1 MTILL
6 AAAFGLVIGAA
17 LGLLGAGGSILAIPA
32 LVYGVGLPLSAAIPT
47 SLLVVAVSAAG
58 GLVARWRSKV
68 IRWPVA
74 LVFAAASVP
83 AAFGGT
89 ALGKLLPDRWLLIAF
104 AVLMAVVAIRMLVA
118 APERDGA
125 CRTSTGGVNWRSC
138 VPKALA
144 VGAVVGVLTG
154 LFGVGGGFVIV
165 PALTMLLGLTAPEAV
180 ATSLV
185 VIVLTSVGGL
195 AAHATTMP
203 DLPYGIAAVFAG
215 VALLA
220 SLLAG
225 KAGNRLPAR
234 TVRLTFASLILVVA
248 AGVAAAAVF
257 APAALHGG

>member
-1 MTILL
+1 MMIL

-47 SLLVVAVSAAG
+47 SLLVVTVSAAG
-58 GLVARWRSKV
+58 GLVGRWRSKV

-74 LVFAAASVP
+74 LVFATAGVP
-83 AAFGGT
+83 AAFAGT
-89 ALGKLLPDRWLLIAF
+89 ALGKLLPDRWLLVAF
-104 AVLMAVVAIRMLVA
+104 AVLMAVVAVRMLTA
-118 APERDGA
+118 ASERDGA
-125 CRTSTGGVNWRSC
+125 CRTGAGGVNWRSC

-185 VIVLTSVGGL
+185 VIVLTALGGL

-203 DLPYGIAAVFAG
+203 DLPYDIAAVFAA

-225 KAGNRLPAR
+225 KVGDRLPER
-234 TVRLTFASLILVVA
+234 TVRRTFAYVILVVA

>member
-1 MTILL
+1 MTLLL
-6 AAAFGLVIGAA
+6 AAVFGVFIGAA

-32 LVYGVGLPLSAAIPT
+32 LVYGVGLPLSSAIPT

-58 GLVARWRSKV
+58 GLIARRKSKV

-104 AVLMAVVAIRMLVA
+104 SVLMAVVAVRMLTG

-125 CRTSTGGVNWRSC
+125 CRARSGRVNWRSC

-144 VGAVVGVLTG
+144 VGALVGVLTG

-185 VIVLTSVGGL
+185 VIVLTSLGGL
-195 AAHATTMP
+195 AAHAATVSN
-203 DLPYGIAAVFAG
+203 LPYGVAVVFAA

-220 SLLAG
+220 SVLAG
-225 KAGNRLPAR
+225 KVGDRLPAR
-234 TVRLTFASLILVVA
+234 VVRRAFASLVLLVA
-248 AGVAAAAVF
+248 AAVAAAAVF

>member
-1 MTILL
+1 MMLL
-6 AAAFGLVIGAA
+6 AVAFGLVIGAA

-32 LVYGVGLPLSAAIPT
+32 LVYGVGLPLHAAIPT

-83 AAFGGT
+83 AAFAGT
-89 ALGKLLPDRWLLIAF
+89 ALGKLLPGRWLLIAF
-104 AVLMAVVAIRMLVA
+104 AALMAVVAIRMLAA
-118 APERDGA
+118 APQQAGA
-125 CRTSTGGVNWRSC
+125 CRTSGGAVNWRSC
-138 VPKALA
+138 LPKALA

-185 VIVLTSVGGL
+185 VIVLTSLGGL
-195 AAHATTMP
+195 AAHATAVP
-203 DLPYGIAAVFAG
+203 DLNYGIALVFAG
-215 VALLA
+215 AALLA

-225 KAGNRLPAR
+225 RAGNRLPAL
-234 TVRLTFASLILVVA
+234 TVRRVFAYLVLAVA
-248 AGVAAAAVF
+248 MGVAAAALF